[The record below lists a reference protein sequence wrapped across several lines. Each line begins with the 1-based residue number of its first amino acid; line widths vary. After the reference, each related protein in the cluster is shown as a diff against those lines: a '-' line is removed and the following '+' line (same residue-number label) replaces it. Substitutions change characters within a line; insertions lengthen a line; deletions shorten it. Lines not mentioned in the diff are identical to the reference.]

1 MNGNAGTTAPAEAGA
16 WLARWRWLGLAGAFA
31 LLLAVAGQWWP
42 QGGTGAEV
50 TATPPPSPATAT
62 STGLPERR
70 SAVSPQPA
78 TAPAEQ
84 PPVLSGG
91 GEGLR
96 SASPSAGFDPQDR
109 RHADSLFALRWA
121 AAQGLSHDAL
131 DRLLDE
137 VHPAAL
143 AAFFE
148 TTTHIDRTWLWENGL
163 DETALRQLFRL
174 YAGQGVTPGTED
186 APAPVGL
193 SPVSVNQSQAWVYTD
208 TFPDNESTVF
218 LHYQVPADYAADGVV
233 IRWLDADNRSLV
245 HVDRHSLNATPHER
259 QEAWI
264 RRPEGWAPGRY
275 RIEIFALDATLTPIA
290 ATDYRVFRYGEE

>member
-1 MNGNAGTTAPAEAGA
+1 MVRRLGVAGA
-16 WLARWRWLGLAGAFA
+16 AV
-31 LLLAVAGQWWP
+31 LLLVAAGQWWLKGDGAGP
-42 QGGTGAEV
+42 GVPAPPASSPPMAMSPGLPALQGMASPRLAVAPADPAPALSEAGQDLQ
-50 TATPPPSPATAT
+50 TPP
-62 STGLPERR
+62 LP
-70 SAVSPQPA
+70 
-78 TAPAEQ
+78 
-84 PPVLSGG
+84 
-91 GEGLR
+91 
-96 SASPSAGFDPQDR
+96 AGFDPQDR

-121 AAQGLSHDAL
+121 AAQGLSHEAL

-148 TTTHIDRTWLWENGL
+148 TTTHIDRAWLWDNGL
-163 DETALRQLFRL
+163 DETALRELFRL
-174 YAGQGVTPGTED
+174 YAREGVTPGTED

-193 SPVSVNQSQAWVYTD
+193 SPVSVNQSASGAYTD
-208 TFPDNESTVF
+208 AFPDSESTIF

-275 RIEIFALDATLTPIA
+275 RIEIFAVDATLTPIA
-290 ATDYRVFRYGEE
+290 ATDYRVFRYGAE